1 MKKSL
6 MAVLCVVYLAISA
19 PLWVKDHASSVGAYR
34 YRSIYVIDDSTGWMV
49 GENHMVRKRTDGVHS
64 HDWEDKSSTL
74 PQGYLNYHFN
84 DVFFINADTG
94 WIVGEYKHD
103 TIIHDSLRYR
113 GVIYKTVDAGST
125 WTNQT
130 PSWSY
135 DPFPTPFLKIQF
147 VTGSDGYVV
156 LFQRMWEKLVRI

>member
-103 TIIHDSLRYR
+103 TINYSLYITYNFI
-113 GVIYKTVDAGST
+113 GYSAES
-125 WTNQT
+125 
-130 PSWSY
+130 
-135 DPFPTPFLKIQF
+135 FLYLFKGCYC
-147 VTGSDGYVV
+147 VVVV
-156 LFQRMWEKLVRI
+156 LLSIFVCVPCLFCVISI